1 MRRPEFIARQSRCPT
16 GVLGLFIAH
25 VMAKETAAANT
36 RLLSLIELGPTDHAL
51 EIGFGHG
58 RTIERAA
65 GAVTEG
71 FVAGVDLSDD
81 MVRMA
86 TKRLRPFIDAGRA
99 ELRQGDSAS
108 LPYEDRRFDKVYAL
122 HTLCFWTNPVHH
134 LSEVRR
140 VLKPGGR
147 FVLGFT
153 PGEDAQARASFPA
166 TVYHFY
172 DTGEVRR
179 SCEEAGFDAVGLVR
193 GDDSARPVVFAV
205 AHRNEP

>member
-16 GVLGLFIAH
+16 GFVGRLLAR
-25 VMAKETAAANT
+25 VMAVETVEANT
-36 RLLSLIELGPTDHAL
+36 HLLSLVELRPADHVL

-58 RTIERAA
+58 RTTERAA
-65 GAVTEG
+65 GAVPRG

-86 TKRLRPFIDAGRA
+86 AKRLRPFIAAGRA
-99 ELRQGDSAS
+99 ELQRADSGH
-108 LPYEDRRFDKVYAL
+108 LPYDANRFDKVYAL
-122 HTLCFWTNPVHH
+122 HTLYFWANPAQHFR
-134 LSEVRR
+134 EVRR

-153 PGEDAQARASFPA
+153 PGEDAQARANFPS

-172 DTGEVRR
+172 GTNEVRGLM
-179 SCEEAGFDAVGLVR
+179 EETGFSDVTMVQR
-193 GDDSARPVVFAV
+193 DISSHPVVFAV
-205 AHRNEP
+205 ARRR